1 MTSTWRHSN
10 GGPPKSPFRPQTQND
25 NDKTFQL
32 NFADSEA
39 NKTFIPMTD
48 VCVPRRF
55 YSQPTSPSSVSRYS
69 STSLSSSYTSSRM
82 SGTASGQGSPIKTVK
97 HYDESLKSIKKENFN
112 LKLKIFFL
120 EERLS
125 KGNKNTEVS
134 LINENADLKAQLEGM
149 KVDLNDKLNLLL
161 EANDAIEILEKK
173 ANLQAEQHAIQI
185 KELELKN
192 KKNVKTP
199 LKNTRLN
206 RQKALV
212 VPETCIDRSTESLV
226 MEVLDELEEFS
237 EREKDFENKYIKTIT
252 ELKSESA
259 KTEAE
264 LSKIRDKMLDYEEE
278 IESLNANL
286 DTKNEFISALQK
298 EIQQKNN
305 DSNCFLTQLDNSRSI
320 IKRMEQELSTIRGAL
335 SKKNNLNQ
343 QPKQKK
349 RVSNKNVSTELD
361 NFDIIKHFEEQILF
375 KNQELSE
382 CLASVRH
389 RDQKIETLENIFFS
403 QQQSVEDK
411 QNGLN
416 LKEKLWREKIEALTN
431 HNENL
436 NKQLKIEGYER
447 KLLLRKIV
455 ELKEKVGQ

>member
-1 MTSTWRHSN
+1 M
-10 GGPPKSPFRPQTQND
+10 G
-25 NDKTFQL
+25 
-32 NFADSEA
+32 
-39 NKTFIPMTD
+39 
-48 VCVPRRF
+48 
-55 YSQPTSPSSVSRYS
+55 
-69 STSLSSSYTSSRM
+69 
-82 SGTASGQGSPIKTVK
+82 
-97 HYDESLKSIKKENFN
+97 ESLKSIKKENFN

-411 QNGLN
+411 NGLN

-436 NKQLKIEGYER
+436 NKQLKIE
-447 KLLLRKIV
+447 V
-455 ELKEKVGQ
+455 

>member
-1 MTSTWRHSN
+1 M
-10 GGPPKSPFRPQTQND
+10 D
-25 NDKTFQL
+25 
-32 NFADSEA
+32 
-39 NKTFIPMTD
+39 
-48 VCVPRRF
+48 
-55 YSQPTSPSSVSRYS
+55 
-69 STSLSSSYTSSRM
+69 
-82 SGTASGQGSPIKTVK
+82 
-97 HYDESLKSIKKENFN
+97 
-112 LKLKIFFL
+112 
-120 EERLS
+120 
-125 KGNKNTEVS
+125 
-134 LINENADLKAQLEGM
+134 
-149 KVDLNDKLNLLL
+149 
-161 EANDAIEILEKK
+161 
-173 ANLQAEQHAIQI
+173 
-185 KELELKN
+185 KN
-192 KKNVKTP
+192 KKH
-199 LKNTRLN
+199 
-206 RQKALV
+206 
-212 VPETCIDRSTESLV
+212 STNFVISHQ
-226 MEVLDELEEFS
+226 
-237 EREKDFENKYIKTIT
+237 
-252 ELKSESA
+252 
-259 KTEAE
+259 
-264 LSKIRDKMLDYEEE
+264 IRDKMLDYEEE

>member
-1 MTSTWRHSN
+1 
-10 GGPPKSPFRPQTQND
+10 
-25 NDKTFQL
+25 
-32 NFADSEA
+32 
-39 NKTFIPMTD
+39 
-48 VCVPRRF
+48 
-55 YSQPTSPSSVSRYS
+55 
-69 STSLSSSYTSSRM
+69 M

-125 KGNKNTEVS
+125 KGNKNSEVA
-134 LINENADLKAQLEGM
+134 LINENADLKVQLESM

-161 EANDAIEILEKK
+161 EANEAIEILEQK
-173 ANLQAEQHAIQI
+173 ADRQAEQHAIQI
-185 KELELKN
+185 KELELKT
-192 KKNVKTP
+192 KKNATKSP

-206 RQKALV
+206 RPKALAI
-212 VPETCIDRSTESLV
+212 PETCIDRSTESLV

-286 DTKNEFISALQK
+286 DTKNEFITALQR
-298 EIQQKNN
+298 EIQEKSN
-305 DSNCFLTQLDNSRSI
+305 DSNCFLTQLDNSRTI
-320 IKRMEQELSTIRGAL
+320 IRRMEQELSSIRGAL

-343 QPKQKK
+343 QPKQPKK

-382 CLASVRH
+382 CLASVQH
-389 RDQKIETLENIFFS
+389 RDKKIEMLENIFFQ
-403 QQQSVEDK
+403 QQQSTKDK
-411 QNGLN
+411 NCLN
-416 LKEKLWREKIEALTN
+416 VKEKLWMEKIEALTN

-455 ELKEKVGQ
+455 ELKEKVGH